1 MVSDGKEEAWL
12 WLCSQQ
18 GLYYG
23 GIQKILGRFG
33 DAQAAYSAGDEAIRE
48 CPGLSLKIKN
58 ELAGRRREKAF
69 LREYHKW
76 GKEGIHFISAAH
88 EKFPERLRNI
98 PESPFGLFIKGEL
111 PCPFRPAVAV
121 VGGRKCTS
129 YGKNISQELGR
140 KLAEHGVEVISGMAY
155 GIDGFAQQAALDA
168 GGASFAVLG
177 SGVDICYPISHRGL
191 YGALADR
198 GGLISE
204 FPPGSPPAA
213 YHFPMRNRII
223 SGLADVVVVIEA
235 RMKSGSL
242 ITADFALEQ
251 GRDVYAL
258 PGRSGDELS
267 AGSNRLI
274 AQGAGV
280 LLSVPAFL
288 EELGY
293 GSADAPKIKKCNI
306 GLETNEILVYSCVDL
321 QPKSLQEL
329 VTETKASA
337 AAVAEALIRLELKGF
352 IKEVWKNYYI
362 LRDE

>member
-1 MVSDGKEEAWL
+1 MAWDREEEAWL

-23 GIQKILGRFG
+23 GIRQLTGMFG
-33 DAQAAYSAGDEAIRE
+33 GAQAVYSAEDEWIRDV
-48 CPGLSLKIKN
+48 PALGLKIKN
-58 ELAGRRREKAF
+58 ELIARRRGKAF

-76 GKEGIHFISAAH
+76 EAEGIHFISAGH
-88 EKFPERLRNI
+88 QEYPERLREI
-98 PESPFGLFIKGEL
+98 PDRPFGLFVKGKL
-111 PCPFRPAVAV
+111 PDPSRRAVAV

-129 YGKNISQELGR
+129 YGKNTAQDLGR
-140 KLAEHGVEVISGMAY
+140 RLAEQGADVISGMAY

-177 SGVDICYPISHRGL
+177 CGVDICYPISHRGL
-191 YGALADR
+191 YAALAKR

-204 FPPGSPPAA
+204 FPPGSPPIS

-223 SGLADVVVVIEA
+223 SGLSDVVAVIEA

-274 AQGAGV
+274 AQGAGI
-280 LLSVPAFL
+280 LLSVTAFL
-288 EELGY
+288 EELGF
-293 GSADAPKIKKCNI
+293 GGADVPKIKKCNI

-329 VTETKASA
+329 IKETKGTA
-337 AAVAEALIRLELKGF
+337 ADVAEALTRLELKGLV
-352 IKEVWKNYYI
+352 KEVWKNYYI
-362 LRDE
+362 QKDE